1 MNNESFGSSGIENEK
16 TTESVI
22 SQYIEL
28 NTEVTDMLP
37 MYQSQEKNPRGEK
50 MNEIVSQIDEEDIKR

>member
-37 MYQSQEKNPRGEK
+37 MYQSQEKNPRWEK

>member
-37 MYQSQEKNPRGEK
+37 MYQSQEKNPR
-50 MNEIVSQIDEEDIKR
+50 

>member
-1 MNNESFGSSGIENEK
+1 
-16 TTESVI
+16 
-22 SQYIEL
+22 L

-37 MYQSQEKNPRGEK
+37 MYQSQEKNPRWEK